1 MILVNGRKQEWYEGM
16 TVVSLLKDLNYTY
29 PILVIRVN
37 GDLVDKENYDST
49 YINKDDDVK
58 IIHPIAGG

>member
-1 MILVNGRKQEWYEGM
+1 MIQVNGRNHDWYEGM
-16 TVVSLLKDLNYTY
+16 TIKSLLKDLNYTY

-37 GDLVDKENYDST
+37 GTLIDKEDYAAT
-49 YINKDDDVK
+49 KVKKDDDVK